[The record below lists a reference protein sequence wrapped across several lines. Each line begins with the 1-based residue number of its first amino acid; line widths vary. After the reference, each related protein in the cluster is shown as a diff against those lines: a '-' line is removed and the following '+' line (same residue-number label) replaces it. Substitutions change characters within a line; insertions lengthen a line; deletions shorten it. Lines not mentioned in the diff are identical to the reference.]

1 MTDVARPVT
10 GAALLHPRTTEAI
23 THAVLDE
30 LAAQGYGQLSM
41 ESVARRAGV
50 GKSALYRR
58 WRTKQ
63 DMVVAMLSEL
73 SVPLAQTPDTGSL
86 RGDLWASLCVFR
98 DWIVDPQMRTILPD
112 LTAEAARNPTFSQA
126 YQAAIAG
133 PRRAHAAAPFHRA
146 IAREEL
152 APDLDI
158 EFVLD
163 LISAPLYWR
172 LSIRQVDVD
181 DAFIEALLDQVMLAL
196 PTRPPRRSPRP

>member
-1 MTDVARPVT
+1 MTAARRVT

-30 LAAQGYGQLSM
+30 LATEGYGRLSM

-73 SVPLAQTPDTGSL
+73 SVALAQTPDTGSL
-86 RGDLWASLCVFR
+86 RGDLRASLGVFR

-112 LTAEAARNPTFSQA
+112 LTAEAARNPTFSRA
-126 YQAAIAG
+126 YQAAIAA

-158 EFVLD
+158 ELALD

-181 DAFIEALLDQVMLAL
+181 DAFIETLLDHVMLAL
-196 PTRPPRRSPRP
+196 PTRPPRSSSRP